1 MSFVTGIVFVP
12 LPFTTSIVT
21 PVKSTSSPYFV
32 AFVGCVFTF
41 MLDTVSVTVY
51 VYGTFTVVPFSVYS
65 ISELL
70 GVPEVS
76 VVVSKLGII
85 LDVTVTSSSAP
96 VCLCTVITM
105 LLSNAS
111 FTLYVSF
118 GVPFIVIDCTLF
130 IISIG

>member
-1 MSFVTGIVFVP
+1 MSFVTGIVVVP

-21 PVKSTSSPYFV
+21 PVRSISSPYFV

-41 MLDTVSVTVY
+41 MFDTSSITVY
-51 VYGTFTVVPFSVYS
+51 VYGTLSVIPFSVYS

-85 LDVTVTSSSAP
+85 LDVTVTSSSSP
-96 VCLCTVITM
+96 VCLCIVIIM

-111 FTLYVSF
+111 FTL
-118 GVPFIVIDCTLF
+118 
-130 IISIG
+130 

>member
-1 MSFVTGIVFVP
+1 MSFVTGIVVVP

-32 AFVGCVFTF
+32 AFVGCELTF
-41 MLDTVSVTVY
+41 MFVTVSVTVY

-85 LDVTVTSSSAP
+85 LVVTVTSSSAP

-111 FTLYVSF
+111 FTLYVFF
-118 GVPFIVIDCTLF
+118 GVPFIVIDCTLL

>member
-1 MSFVTGIVFVP
+1 MSFVTGIVVVP

-21 PVKSTSSPYFV
+21 PVKSTSSPYLV

-41 MLDTVSVTVY
+41 IFVTVSVTVY

>member
-1 MSFVTGIVFVP
+1 MSFVTGIVVVP
-12 LPFTTSIVT
+12 LPFTTSIVA
-21 PVKSTSSPYFV
+21 PVKSAFSPYFV

-41 MLDTVSVTVY
+41 MFVTVSVTVY

-65 ISELL
+65 MSELL

-76 VVVSKLGII
+76 VVVLKLGII
-85 LDVTVTSSSAP
+85 LVVTVISSSAP
-96 VCLCTVITM
+96 VCLCIVIVM

-111 FTLYVSF
+111 FTLYVVF
-118 GVPFIVIDCTLF
+118 GVPFIVIVCTLF